1 MIRRREFLLGAAVSI
16 GVSAGQRQTIARS
29 VRTSRRPPKSKRRFI
44 SKTVDTL
51 VRDVARQIHD
61 PELAWMFE
69 NCFPNP
75 LDTTV
80 DYTDHNGKPDT
91 FVITGDIPA
100 MWLRDT
106 MHQMWPY
113 LPLARKDRHLRLML
127 QGVIHRMARCILISP
142 YAEAFLKSPDDKS
155 IWDSDHTHMAP
166 GVWEHKW
173 EVDSICAVIRF
184 SYGYWTATGDTTP
197 FDTAWLEAMKR
208 IVKTLQ
214 TQQRLDGP
222 GPYRFQRDT
231 FNSTDTLPR
240 GGIGFPANPIGLV
253 FTMFRPSD
261 DAVIYP
267 LHIPDNL
274 MAAREMKHLA
284 RMLRAIHADA
294 EQVRVCDA
302 FSDQLDGV
310 VRRHGIITPSSAD
323 SLYAYEID
331 GYGNAVLM
339 DDANWPGVLSLPWFK
354 ACSPTD
360 ATYRASRKRVWSE
373 QNPYFYSGKFEGI
386 GSIHTPAGNIWPM
399 SLIMYGLTA
408 VDEREVAWALRA
420 LKNSSAG
427 TGFIHES
434 FDKNDPSKFTRSW
447 FAMANAMF
455 GELVVQTAHRF
466 PSVLST
472 RL

>member
-1 MIRRREFLLGAAVSI
+1 MHRRDFLTAAAA
-16 GVSAGQRQTIARS
+16 AGIYAGS
-29 VRTSRRPPKSKRRFI
+29 VRAKSAKPYRKSMRPPPSARKFVSKS
-44 SKTVDTL
+44 VDNL
-51 VRDVARQIHD
+51 LREVQGRIRD

-80 DYTDHNGKPDT
+80 DYNGNAKAPDS

-113 LPLARKDRHLRLML
+113 LSLARHDTHLCNML
-127 QGVIHRMARCILISP
+127 RGVIHRMVSCIMISP
-142 YAEAFLKSPDDKS
+142 YAEAFLKSPHDKS
-155 IWDSDHTHMAP
+155 IWTTDLTHMAP

-184 SYGYWTATGDTTP
+184 SHGYWKATGDTTP
-197 FDTAWLEAMKR
+197 FDATWQSAMER

-214 TQQRLDGP
+214 TQQRIKGP

-231 FNSTDTLPR
+231 PNSTDTLPR
-240 GGIGFPANPIGLV
+240 GGLGFPANPVGLI

-267 LHIPDNL
+267 LHVPDNF
-274 MAAREMKHLA
+274 MAARAMDHLA
-284 RMLRAIHADA
+284 DIMTAIHGDA
-294 EQVRVCDA
+294 EFVRVCKA
-302 FSDQLDGV
+302 FSDSLNGTLKH
-310 VRRHGIITPSSAD
+310 HGFVAQPSAE
-323 SLYAYEID
+323 SLYAYEVD
-331 GYGNAVLM
+331 GFGNAVLM
-339 DDANWPGVLSLPWFK
+339 DDANWPSVLSLPFFG
-354 ACSPTD
+354 ACAKNDTN
-360 ATYRASRKRVWSE
+360 YRASRKRVWSS
-373 QNPYFYSGKFEGI
+373 QNPYFYEGKFQGI

-408 VDEREVAWALRA
+408 GNAGEVAWALKA
-420 LKNSSAG
+420 LKDSNAG

-434 FDKNDPSKFTRSW
+434 FHQDDPATFTRSW

-455 GELVVQTAHRF
+455 GELVIQTLHKF
-466 PSVLST
+466 PEVLSH
-472 RL
+472 

>member
-1 MIRRREFLLGAAVSI
+1 MKRRDFLLGAAVTAALYT
-16 GVSAGQRQTIARS
+16 GAE
-29 VRTSRRPPKSKRRFI
+29 RTRAKPMRGSLRPPASNRRFV
-44 SKTVDTL
+44 SKGVDEM
-51 VRDVARQIHD
+51 VREVSRQIRD

-80 DYTDHNGKPDT
+80 DFSDAGGRPDT

-113 LPLARKDRHLRLML
+113 LPLARKDGHL
-127 QGVIHRMARCILISP
+127 HRMLEGVVRRMVQCILISP
-142 YAEAFLKSPDDKS
+142 YAEAFLKSPQDKS
-155 IWDSDHTHMAP
+155 IWESDHTHMAP

-173 EVDSICAVIRF
+173 EVDSICSVIRF
-184 SYGYWTATGDTTP
+184 SHGYWTATGDTTP
-197 FDTAWLEAMKR
+197 FDSAWLEAMNR
-208 IVKTLQ
+208 IIQTLR
-214 TQQRLDGP
+214 TQQRLHGP

-240 GGIGFPANPIGLV
+240 DGIGFPANPIGLV

-274 MAAREMKHLA
+274 MATRELKHLA
-284 RMLRAIHADA
+284 EILRAIHADP
-294 EQVRVCDA
+294 EQIRVCEA
-302 FSDQLDGV
+302 FSKQLDTAIAH
-310 VRRHGIITPSSAD
+310 HGIVSQSTDDPV
-323 SLYAYEID
+323 YAYEID

-354 ACSPTD
+354 ACSATD
-360 ATYRASRKRVWSE
+360 TTYRASRKRVWSD
-373 QNPYFYSGKFEGI
+373 QNPYFYRGKFEGI
-386 GSIHTPAGNIWPM
+386 GSIHTPIGNVWPM

-408 VDEREVAWALRA
+408 TEEEEVAWALKTIRD
-420 LKNSSAG
+420 SSAG

-434 FDKNDPSKFTRSW
+434 FDCNDPAHFTRSW

-455 GELVVQTAHRF
+455 GELVVQTLHRF
-466 PSVLST
+466 PRVLAT

>member
-1 MIRRREFLLGAAVSI
+1 MRRRDFLVGAMVTA
-16 GVSAGQRQTIARS
+16 GAYAGQRQAGAKPMRNS
-29 VRTSRRPPKSKRRFI
+29 LRPPRSKRHFV
-44 SKTVDTL
+44 SKAVDSL
-51 VRDVARQIHD
+51 VRDVSRYVGD

-80 DYTDHNGKPDT
+80 DFSDAGGRPDT

-113 LPLARKDRHLRLML
+113 LSLAKKDKHLQLML
-127 QGVIHRMARCILISP
+127 KGVIHRMVECIMISP
-142 YAEAFLKSPDDKS
+142 YAEAFLKSPRDKS
-155 IWDSDHTHMAP
+155 IWVSDHTHMAP

-184 SYGYWTATGDTTP
+184 SHGYWVATGDTTP
-197 FDTAWLEAMKR
+197 FDAAWLEAMKR

-214 TQQRLDGP
+214 TQQRIHGP
-222 GPYRFQRDT
+222 GPYRFQRDAL
-231 FNSTDTLPR
+231 NSTDTLPR

-274 MAAREMKHLA
+274 MAERELKHLA
-284 RMLRAIHADA
+284 QILRAIHADA
-294 EQVRVCDA
+294 EQVRVCDT
-302 FSDQLDGV
+302 FSNLLETTINH
-310 VRRHGIITPSSAD
+310 HGIIPQSPAD
-323 SLYAYEID
+323 SVYAYEID

-339 DDANWPGVLSLPWFK
+339 DDANWPGVLSLPWFR
-354 ACSPTD
+354 ACSATD
-360 ATYRASRKRVWSE
+360 ATYLASRRRVWSE
-373 QNPYFYSGKFEGI
+373 QNPYFYRGKFEGI
-386 GSIHTPAGNIWPM
+386 GSIHTPVGNIWPM

-408 VDEREVAWALRA
+408 VKESEVAWALKA

-434 FDKNDPSKFTRSW
+434 FDRNDPTKFTRSW

-455 GELVVQTAHRF
+455 GELVVQTLHRF
-466 PSVLST
+466 PHVLSG